1 MNLDR
6 RVIIIVMLNNHS
18 EDSTFTAIFTT
29 SKEGF
34 IQFAYSYLGNMEEA
48 EDAVMESYVQY
59 WEVSQRTDKVIR
71 DAKAYIF
78 MILRN
83 KCIDLLEAKKQHLQH
98 TEVMYDQMVGEIEL
112 NITSLQCCDPSELF
126 SKDITRI
133 VTETIDNM
141 PDRTREIFYER
152 YYEQKSYKSIAEA
165 FGISVKGV
173 EFHMTKCL
181 RVLRERLKDYL

>member
-1 MNLDR
+1 
-6 RVIIIVMLNNHS
+6 MLNNHS
-18 EDSTFTAIFTT
+18 EDSIFTAIFTT

>member
-1 MNLDR
+1 
-6 RVIIIVMLNNHS
+6 MLNNHS
-18 EDSTFTAIFTT
+18 EDSAFTTIFTT
-29 SKEGF
+29 SKDGF

-48 EDAVMESYVQY
+48 EDAVMEAYVQY
-59 WEVSQRTDKVIR
+59 WETSHKTDKLIKN
-71 DAKAYIF
+71 AKAYIF

-83 KCIDLLEAKKQHLQH
+83 KCIDLLEERKRHLQH
-98 TEVMYDQMVGEIEL
+98 TEAIYDQLAGEIEM